1 VVMSEDK
8 STIRRLIG
16 PDTRSATETDARS
29 LPDGYVELSR
39 SRVSTYVLNV
49 WGRGDRGP

>member
-29 LPDGYVELSR
+29 LPDGNNIEAVCHQPE
-39 SRVSTYVLNV
+39 
-49 WGRGDRGP
+49 